1 MSTKKILV
9 VDDEKLIVDS
19 LRYSLR
25 KEGYDVVVAHDGLEA
40 IALARKEQPDLLVLD
55 LMLPGIDGLE
65 VCRTIRQESML
76 PIIMLTARSEEMDR
90 VIGLEIGA
98 DDYLV
103 KPFSFRELLARIRA
117 ALRRASYVAPAAEET
132 LAIGAL
138 SLDQAS
144 HRVLRHGQ
152 EVELTRKEYDL
163 LRLFMERA
171 GRVIPRNE
179 IIDAVWDTDWIGDT
193 RTLDVHIRRLREKI
207 EDTPSKPQYV
217 QTVRG
222 VGYRFATPEEVT
234 SQTTP

>member
-1 MSTKKILV
+1 MGAKKILV

-40 IALARKEQPDLLVLD
+40 IALARQEQPDLLVLD

-117 ALRRASYVAPAAEET
+117 ALRRASYVEPATEET
-132 LAIGAL
+132 LTIGAL

-222 VGYRFATPEEVT
+222 VGYRFATPEEVAG
-234 SQTTP
+234 

>member
-1 MSTKKILV
+1 MGAKKILV

-40 IALARKEQPDLLVLD
+40 IALARQEQPDLLVLD

-103 KPFSFRELLARIRA
+103 KPFSFRELVARIRA
-117 ALRRASYVAPAAEET
+117 ALRRASYVEPATEET
-132 LAIGAL
+132 LTIGAL

-222 VGYRFATPEEVT
+222 VGYRFATPEEVAG
-234 SQTTP
+234 

>member
-1 MSTKKILV
+1 MNAKKILV

-25 KEGYDVVVAHDGLEA
+25 KEGYEVVVAYEGPEA
-40 IALARKEQPDLLVLD
+40 IAQVHSEKPDLIVLD
-55 LMLPGIDGLE
+55 LMLPGMDGWE
-65 VCRTIRQESML
+65 VCRTIRQESTV
-76 PIIMLTARSEEMDR
+76 PILMLTARGEEMDR

-117 ALRRASYVAPAAEET
+117 TLRRAGYVKPPET
-132 LAIGAL
+132 EMLTIG
-138 SLDQAS
+138 SITLDPAS
-144 HRVLRHGQ
+144 HRVLREGH
-152 EVELTRKEYDL
+152 EIELTRKEYDL
-163 LRLFMERA
+163 LYVLMERA

-179 IIDAVWDTDWIGDT
+179 IIDLVWDTDWIGDT

-207 EDTPSKPQYV
+207 EATPGKPRYV

-222 VGYRFATPEEVT
+222 VGYRFATPEDLND
-234 SQTTP
+234 

>member
-1 MSTKKILV
+1 MSARKILV

-25 KEGYDVVVAHDGLEA
+25 KEGYEVVVAHDGPEA
-40 IALARKEQPDLLVLD
+40 IAQARDERPDLIVLD

-65 VCRTIRQESML
+65 VCRTIRKESIV
-76 PIIMLTARSEEMDR
+76 PIIMLTARGEELDR

-117 ALRRASYVAPAAEET
+117 ALRRASYAPASTDEVLT
-132 LAIGAL
+132 VGSI
-138 SLDQAS
+138 SLDIAS
-144 HRVLRHGQ
+144 HRVLRDDR

-163 LRLFMERA
+163 LRALMEQA

-179 IIDAVWDTDWIGDT
+179 IIDLVWDTDWVGDT
-193 RTLDVHIRRLREKI
+193 RTLDVHIRWLREKI
-207 EDTPSKPQYV
+207 EENPSKPRYV

-222 VGYRFATPEEVT
+222 VGYRFAAPEEIAD
-234 SQTTP
+234 SA